1 MIRIKVLVEG
11 QTEETFVRDSLVDY
25 FARQEI
31 FITPILLRTSKKS
44 KGGISSYLKI
54 QNQVNKLCAGDNSC
68 YVTTLLDYYGLP
80 SDFPGKA
87 AITDNMS
94 ITQIIEILENA
105 FSADINKPRQFIPN
119 LMVHEF
125 EALLF
130 SDVSKFRETVTDNER
145 DIEQLITIRNQFS
158 TPEDIND
165 SYVTAPSK
173 RIKKILPRYKKVIDG
188 CMVAKTIGLDK
199 IRQECHHFD
208 AWINKLSHIT
218 SL

>member
-31 FITPILLRTSKKS
+31 FITPILLRTSKKG
-44 KGGISSYLKI
+44 KGGVSSYLKI
-54 QNQVNKLCAGDNSC
+54 QNQVNKLCAGDSSC
-68 YVTTLLDYYGLP
+68 YVTTLIDYYGLK
-80 SDFPGKA
+80 SDFPGKT
-87 AITDNMS
+87 AIKDNMPV
-94 ITQIIEILENA
+94 TQIIETLENSFA
-105 FSADINKPRQFIPN
+105 ADINNPRQFIPN

-130 SDVSKFRETVTDNER
+130 SDVSKFRETVTNNER
-145 DIEQLITIRNQFS
+145 DIEQLTAIRDQFP

-165 SYVTAPSK
+165 SFETAPSK
-173 RIKKILPRYKKVIDG
+173 RIEKLLPRYKKVIDG
-188 CMVAKTIGLDK
+188 CTVAKAIGLDT

-208 AWINKLSHIT
+208 AWVSKLCHT
-218 SL
+218 TPL